1 MSGPITLDISRM
13 LSRASRSAPTGIDR
27 VEMAYAEGL
36 LEREGDRLRFG
47 AMHPIGRY
55 ALLPPDAAQAFVR
68 MTSRR
73 WAGAEDEAEPLIAA
87 ARRLRN
93 AILLA
98 EPWGGA
104 RRSTSAST
112 YLNVSH
118 HHLDRP
124 AALRAAIRG
133 PGDRFVCLVH
143 DLIPIEFSEYAR
155 PNEAK
160 RHARRI
166 ASAAALTDGVVVNSQ
181 ATRRSLESH
190 LRAAGRAPPVLVAP
204 LGVRCPS
211 RPAVATPPAT
221 FVLVGTIEPRKNHLL
236 ALHIWRRLGEAMG
249 RAAPRLVLVG
259 RRGWENEN
267 VLDMLD
273 RCPGLR
279 GLVEERSGLS
289 DAALDELLASA
300 SALLLPSFA
309 EGYGLPVAE
318 ALAQGVPVI
327 CSDLPALRECGADV
341 PEYLDPLDGP
351 GWMQA
356 VLDYAD
362 PGSARRQAQLR
373 RLDGWRAPS
382 WADHLDAALGFI
394 GQLADE
400 RFRLAG

>member
-1 MSGPITLDISRM
+1 MSGPITLDVSRM
-13 LSRASRSAPTGIDR
+13 LSRAERSAPTGIDR

-36 LEREGDRLRFG
+36 LEREGDRLGFG

-55 ALLPPDAAQAFVR
+55 ATLPPDAARSFVR
-68 MTSRR
+68 MTARR
-73 WAGAEDEAEPLIAA
+73 WAGAAEPGESLIAA

-104 RRSTSAST
+104 RRGAST
-112 YLNVSH
+112 YVNVSH

-124 AALRAAIRG
+124 AALRAAVHR
-133 PGDRFVCLVH
+133 PGGKFVCLVH
-143 DLIPIEFSEYAR
+143 DLIPIEFPEYAR
-155 PNEAK
+155 PNEAE

-166 ASAAALTDGVVVNSQ
+166 ASVAALADGVVVNSE
-181 ATRRSLESH
+181 ATRRSLEAH
-190 LRAAGRAPPVLVAP
+190 LRTAGRSPPVLVAP
-204 LGVRCPS
+204 LGVRGRR
-211 RPAVATPPAT
+211 RPAAAARPAT

-236 ALHIWRRLGEAMG
+236 LLHVWRRLGEAMG
-249 RAAPRLVLVG
+249 AAAPRLVLVG

-267 VLDMLD
+267 VLDMLE
-273 RCPGLR
+273 RCPALR
-279 GLVEERSGLS
+279 GLVEERASLS
-289 DAALDELLASA
+289 DAAMAELLASA

-327 CSDLPALRECGADV
+327 CSDLPALRECGAGA

-351 GWMQA
+351 GWMRA

-362 PGSARRQAQLR
+362 AGSARRQAQLR
-373 RLDGWRAPS
+373 RLAGWRAPS
-382 WADHLDAALGFI
+382 WGDHLDAALGFMAR
-394 GQLADE
+394 LADE
-400 RFRLAG
+400 RPRLAG